1 MSTTPTQ
8 HSGNIAQTILSAV
21 AAARIPPLVLALP
34 LALVTVVFSLAVVAT
49 IQARGVSGE
58 PDESFFAADDIAGP
72 VSYRVKIR
80 RLQDRIAELERL
92 VPVQHASLVPV
103 AREEPYAPTTLDDQR
118 NIFER
123 YSDSLLQPAENCREW
138 ETVDDRVKRVLTDAG
153 RHFGGT
159 VLMLSCYRSAAY
171 NRAIYQRMKRK
182 PTKSQHILHKAIDA
196 KIAGISSI
204 KLAGYV
210 RSHPV
215 MKDIGGVGT
224 YCSSPGMVH
233 VDVGAKRNWHW
244 ACHKARGKTRLAKR
258 NNKMRFA
265 KRHPAKTG

>member
-1 MSTTPTQ
+1 MNTTTS
-8 HSGNIAQTILSAV
+8 HSGNIAPTILTAV

-49 IQARGVSGE
+49 IQASVMPGDRDDSLA
-58 PDESFFAADDIAGP
+58 AADDITGP

-92 VPVQHASLVPV
+92 VPVRQASLVPV
-103 AREEPYAPTTLDDQR
+103 GREAPYGPTTLEDQR

-138 ETVDDRVKRVLTDAG
+138 QAVDDRVKRVLTDAG

-171 NRAIYQRMKRK
+171 NRAVYKRMGRR
-182 PTKSQHILHKAIDA
+182 PTKSQHIFHKAIDA
-196 KIAGISSI
+196 KIAGVSSI
-204 KLAGYV
+204 KLASYV

-224 YCSSPGMVH
+224 YCGSPGMVH
-233 VDVGAKRNWHW
+233 VDVGPRRNWHW
-244 ACHKARGKTRLAKR
+244 ACRRAPGKTRFAKR
-258 NNKMRFA
+258 NKMRFA